1 MERVNALQTDGKGA
15 VVAGSGVPVA
25 RPAIDPSASSPPS
38 PDPVSVS
45 GIVYET
51 DEPVLYEVADG
62 VAWVTM
68 NRPRFHNAQNSQMT
82 YALDAAF
89 RRAVD
94 DAGVKAIVLG
104 GSGKHFSAGH
114 DIGTP
119 GRDVDRSFDRAHLL
133 PDHVGRP
140 GAEFLYTREQEVY
153 LGMCRRWR
161 DLPKPTIAMVQ
172 GACVAGGLMLAWVC
186 DLIVASD
193 DAFFQDP
200 VSRMM
205 GIPGVE
211 YFAHGFELPP
221 RVAKE
226 FLLLGE
232 RMLAERA
239 YSFGMVNKIAPREQ
253 LQAAAA
259 EMAAKL
265 AVQASLG
272 MWLTKQAIH
281 QVEDLRGKRSA
292 MDAVF
297 HMHHFAHAQNDL
309 VTGNALGGVT
319 GRSAAADNKKV
330 GE

>member
-1 MERVNALQTDGKGA
+1 MSE
-15 VVAGSGVPVA
+15 
-25 RPAIDPSASSPPS
+25 ASSMAGQ
-38 PDPVSVS
+38 VSAHPAP
-45 GIVYET
+45 VYET
-51 DEPVLYEVADG
+51 DEPVLYAVEDG

-89 RRAVD
+89 RRAMD
-94 DAGVKAIVLG
+94 DAAVKVIVLAG
-104 GSGKHFSAGH
+104 EGKHFSAGH

-119 GRDVDRSFDRAHLL
+119 GRDVGESFDRAHLV
-133 PDHVGRP
+133 PDHVDLP

-161 DLPKPTIAMVQ
+161 DMAKPTIAMVQ
-172 GACVAGGLMLAWVC
+172 GACIAGGLMLAWVC

-200 VSRMM
+200 VGRLM

-232 RMLAERA
+232 RMAADRA
-239 YSFGMVNKIAPREQ
+239 YSFGMVNKVVARDG
-253 LQAAAA
+253 LRAATA

-265 AVQASLG
+265 AVQESLG

-297 HMHHFAHAQNDL
+297 HMHHFAHAQNQI
-309 VTGNALGGVT
+309 VSGHSVGGVT
-319 GRSAAADNKKV
+319 GKSAATDNKR
-330 GE
+330 EAN